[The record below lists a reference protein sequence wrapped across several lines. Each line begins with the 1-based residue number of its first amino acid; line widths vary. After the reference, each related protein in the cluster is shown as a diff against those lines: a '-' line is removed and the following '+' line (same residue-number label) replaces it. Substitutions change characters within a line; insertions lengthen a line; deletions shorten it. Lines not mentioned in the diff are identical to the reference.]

1 MLLTKKLVFS
11 VWNLLSKYVYNKTYI
26 VANTRQNN
34 PYHVVL
40 ETKSMSELKDHVGP
54 FPPRLYGLNR
64 L

>member
-1 MLLTKKLVFS
+1 MLLTKKLPYS
-11 VWNLLSKYVYNKTYI
+11 VWNLLSKQVYIETYI
-26 VANTRQNN
+26 VGNNRQNN

>member
-1 MLLTKKLVFS
+1 MLLTKKLLYS
-11 VWNLLSKYVYNKTYI
+11 VWNLLSKYVYIKSYN
-26 VANTRQNN
+26 VANNRENN

>member
-1 MLLTKKLVFS
+1 M
-11 VWNLLSKYVYNKTYI
+11 YIKTYI
-26 VANTRQNN
+26 VANNRQNN